1 MDLEQRRVI
10 DLLPVRSASSFADW
24 LKAHPGVEIITR
36 DRSGL
41 YADGGRQGAPLA
53 VQITDRY
60 HLMSNLAEA
69 VECDI
74 QQLQVQARATLAGHG
89 ESGSRQGKKL
99 TWIEARRQRC
109 RQGRYER
116 YLAVVEL
123 GRQGYTQLAIA
134 EKMGMAADTVAHWL
148 HAPAF
153 PERQIRSDRRRDQA
167 GYLQSQDRG
176 LQPSQ
181 VRRHYSCGAA
191 AASGSVSAILSQDP
205 PVAQAGAAIS
215 SDAAMAES
223 GSFGRLDGKDHGLRI
238 LVGGAVRQ
246 DTWPGPYSGRTG
258 DGDAVE

>member
-1 MDLEQRRVI
+1 LLNRLGIGGSDDTILRRVKTRVRAQEEPPNVRVLGVDDWAWRKQQHYGTILMDLEQRRVI

-24 LKAHPGVEIITR
+24 LRWHPGVEIITR

-109 RQGRYER
+109 RQARYER

-123 GRQGYTQLAIA
+123 GRQGHTQLAIA

-148 HAPAF
+148 RPRPSRSGRFGATGGAIKRAICRVKNVVCSRP
-153 PERQIRSDRRRDQA
+153 RSGGIIR
-167 GYLQSQDRG
+167 
-176 LQPSQ
+176 
-181 VRRHYSCGAA
+181 
-191 AASGSVSAILSQDP
+191 
-205 PVAQAGAAIS
+205 PV
-215 SDAAMAES
+215 
-223 GSFGRLDGKDHGLRI
+223 GLRHC
-238 LVGGAVRQ
+238 
-246 DTWPGPYSGRTG
+246 
-258 DGDAVE
+258 